1 MPLYKPPNLSAR
13 TRILWIVRLYFRR
26 RAREPGAAE
35 MPSLPS
41 ESNAS
46 EGDRP
51 TPAEAHRIRLRV
63 PDALELGPTSMDR
76 IDTIANFQQALDEV
90 DPAFAEGVRQ
100 RQEAVA
106 SKSRRAK
113 RGSSSRR
120 RGRVRRAR
128 DRAADKTL
136 G

>member
-1 MPLYKPPNLSAR
+1 
-13 TRILWIVRLYFRR
+13 
-26 RAREPGAAE
+26 
-35 MPSLPS
+35 
-41 ESNAS
+41 
-46 EGDRP
+46 
-51 TPAEAHRIRLRV
+51 
-63 PDALELGPTSMDR
+63 MDR